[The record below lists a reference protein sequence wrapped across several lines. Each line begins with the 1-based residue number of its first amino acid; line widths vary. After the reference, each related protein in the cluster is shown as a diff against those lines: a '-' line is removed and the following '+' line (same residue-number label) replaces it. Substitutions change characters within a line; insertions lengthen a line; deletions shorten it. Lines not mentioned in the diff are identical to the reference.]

1 MVAFS
6 WIFRRPAQFSFMN
19 TYAGVGCLPGLSTF
33 ESARQEMLHYTGFTV
48 DVVHCCELE
57 LATTAVEAA
66 LQTVAHLAASP
77 KLQDALLKAGVIWS
91 VCCVSRSMFSLHRC
105 SVFAKCSRCVLLIVS
120 RLVIP

>member
-1 MVAFS
+1 MQLLFV
-6 WIFRRPAQFSFMN
+6 
-19 TYAGVGCLPGLSTF
+19 TYAGIGCVPGLSTF

-57 LATTAVEAA
+57 LATAAVEAA

-91 VCCVSRSMFSLHRC
+91 VCCALLFEFCNLRSIF
-105 SVFAKCSRCVLLIVS
+105 
-120 RLVIP
+120 

>member
-1 MVAFS
+1 M
-6 WIFRRPAQFSFMN
+6 QFLFV
-19 TYAGVGCLPGLSTF
+19 TYAGFGCLLGLSTF

-91 VCCVSRSMFSLHRC
+91 VVCAWSCEYFISRSVFC
-105 SVFAKCSRCVLLIVS
+105 SNRYFWLYAKCSLDLVKHLPMVLMQID
-120 RLVIP
+120 

>member
-1 MVAFS
+1 MQLLFV
-6 WIFRRPAQFSFMN
+6 
-19 TYAGVGCLPGLSTF
+19 TYAGDGCVPGLSTF

-57 LATTAVEAA
+57 LATAAVEAA

-91 VCCVSRSMFSLHRC
+91 VCCALLFEFCNLRSIF
-105 SVFAKCSRCVLLIVS
+105 
-120 RLVIP
+120 